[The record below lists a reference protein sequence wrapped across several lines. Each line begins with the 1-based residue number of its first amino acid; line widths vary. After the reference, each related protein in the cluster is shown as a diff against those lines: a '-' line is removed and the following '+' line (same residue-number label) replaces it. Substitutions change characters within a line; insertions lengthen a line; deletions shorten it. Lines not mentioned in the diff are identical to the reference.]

1 MSPCLSFP
9 TCNTDNKQE
18 VATIFDN
25 TVDHVVVS
33 NVPSNCSIFFLPFF
47 FFQKTKPT
55 KLHCFHAQCVG
66 GEAQTAWHQ
75 GWCRG
80 SLRGCGARGS
90 STRFRRP
97 TRPAGGGRGRDGA
110 GPPGRSSRGCSSPW
124 WISPPPLGS
133 GSLGSHRHGVCTGRT
148 RDMQIPKGLVQVLLR
163 GQDSFCAY
171 PPPQL
176 ILGRLLGVHD
186 PPRWL
191 LRALLL
197 LLRQLSEEAKKR
209 PAPSRA
215 TPRSAN
221 RRPGRGKRR
230 RPAEAGWPGCWLRR
244 PPPWITDE
252 SEAQGW

>member
-47 FFQKTKPT
+47 FFKKQNPQNFIASMPSVCGERLRQPDTRGDAEGPWGAAGREAPP
-55 KLHCFHAQCVG
+55 HALG
-66 GEAQTAWHQ
+66 DLLAQ
-75 GWCRG
+75 RG
-80 SLRGCGARGS
+80 
-90 STRFRRP
+90 
-97 TRPAGGGRGRDGA
+97 AGGG
-110 GPPGRSSRGCSSPW
+110 GPAREVFTWLLISLMNFTSSPRKRF
-124 WISPPPLGS
+124 SRKPQTRSLYGQNSGHADPKGPGS
-133 GSLGSHRHGVCTGRT
+133 GSSSGPG
-148 RDMQIPKGLVQVLLR
+148 QLLR
-163 GQDSFCAY
+163 V
-171 PPPQL
+171 PPPPRRPQL